1 MEKLMT
7 LLQESVGNYRWL
19 VVITVASSVVFSHHS
34 RAADS
39 VDRLLQCRRLGI
51 QSERLAC
58 YDALAD
64 SQEHAGR
71 ARVAAPEPS
80 GNASFGLAEQ
90 MRKPEQET
98 LEGVIREARSSR
110 EGWIVKL
117 EDGSTW
123 RQEDSSG
130 SALDPQIGQRVLIR
144 RAALGSYRL
153 MLNDNVGFKVRRI
166 R

>member
-7 LLQESVGNYRWL
+7 LLQESVGRYRWL
-19 VVITVASSVVFSHHS
+19 VVVTVVSSVAFSHQS

-39 VDRLLQCRRLGI
+39 VGPLQQCRRLGI
-51 QSERLAC
+51 PSERLAC

-64 SQEHAGR
+64 SQELAGR
-71 ARVAAPEPS
+71 ARIAAPEP
-80 GNASFGLAEQ
+80 GTTSFGLAEQ
-90 MRKPEQET
+90 VRKPEQET

-130 SALDPQIGQRVLIR
+130 SALDPQVGQRVLIR

-153 MLNDNVGFKVRRI
+153 MLNGNVGFKVRRI
-166 R
+166 H